1 MGISEISE
9 VGEAQRSRLTSTK
22 QMPMKATTPKAKG
35 SAPGGG
41 GWRPLGCCWK
51 RGIDGDGDGGGGERR
66 FGAESAEVTSD
77 IARRVGGG
85 PRPEALGE
93 VGSGWGATADGVAG
107 GDGEER
113 GRWLGVRCAPLPWR
127 LFGSSQVSQI

>member
-1 MGISEISE
+1 MEISEISE
-9 VGEAQRSRLTSTK
+9 VGEAKRSRLTRTK

-66 FGAESAEVTSD
+66 LCAESEVTSD
-77 IARRVGGG
+77 IASRVGGG
-85 PRPEALGE
+85 HRNP
-93 VGSGWGATADGVAG
+93 
-107 GDGEER
+107 
-113 GRWLGVRCAPLPWR
+113 
-127 LFGSSQVSQI
+127 